1 MDEEDIAYIFVSA
14 DICLYNLLAYNPS
27 VSKKDISTYQKALEK
42 SFERI
47 IVQTADYSIKKALED
62 NEDIMALQDENIVR
76 VCSGQEMIAL
86 RDVVNKRFKPDC
98 VNALVSNSQNL
109 SAANH
114 MQ

>member
-27 VSKKDISTYQKALEK
+27 VSKKEISAYQSALEK

-47 IVQTADYSIKKALED
+47 IVQTADYSIKKAIKE
-62 NEDIMALQDENIVR
+62 NEDIMALQDEKIVR

-86 RDVVNKRFKPDC
+86 RDVVNRRFKPDC
-98 VNALVSNSQNL
+98 VNALVFNSQNL
-109 SAANH
+109 SAAS